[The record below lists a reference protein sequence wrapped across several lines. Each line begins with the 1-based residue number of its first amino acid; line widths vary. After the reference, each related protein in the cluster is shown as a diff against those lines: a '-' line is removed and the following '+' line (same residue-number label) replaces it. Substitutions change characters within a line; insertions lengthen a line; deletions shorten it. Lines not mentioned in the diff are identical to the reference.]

1 MSPIGWF
8 GPYYPCLH
16 SRILAYCNG
25 NATDEKEAEME
36 LAKRLFDAPK
46 SSFFLF
52 GPRGTGKT
60 TALRMLYPHAQM
72 VDLLDAELYRRMQ
85 ADPNRIREYALIE
98 GVRTLVID
106 EVQRVP
112 DLLPVIHQLMEGE
125 GRHVQFILTGS
136 SARKLRCSGVDLL
149 AGRAVWR
156 NLHPFIAAELKDWN
170 LNKAL
175 DRGQLPLTWRVA
187 NATDIL
193 RTYLA
198 LYMEQEVKNE
208 GIVRNLPA
216 FARFLEVISFSQG
229 ALLNAAQIA
238 REIGI
243 SRNTVTSYLE
253 ILKDLLLSFH
263 LPVFSKRAKR
273 HLVSHDK
280 FYFFDCGVFRSIRP
294 KGPLDRPEEVS
305 GAALEGLVA
314 QHLRCYLD
322 YSGINGNLYFWRTKS
337 GNEVDFIVYGEN
349 IFWAIEVKFTANI
362 RDADLSGLV
371 SFGED
376 YPEAKRF
383 FLYQGKEQLNKK
395 GITCLPCELFLR
407 ELKPVKS

>member
-1 MSPIGWF
+1 
-8 GPYYPCLH
+8 
-16 SRILAYCNG
+16 
-25 NATDEKEAEME
+25 ME
-36 LAKRLFDAPK
+36 LAKRLFKAPN

-60 TALRMLYPHAQM
+60 TALKMIYPDARW

-85 ADPNRIREYALIE
+85 ADPNRIREYALSE
-98 GVRTLVID
+98 GASTLVID

-112 DLLPVIHQLMEGE
+112 ELLPVIHQIMEGE
-125 GRHVQFILTGS
+125 GRNVKFILTGS
-136 SARKLRCSGVDLL
+136 SARKLRCAGVDLL
-149 AGRAVWR
+149 AGRAVWK
-156 NLHPFIAAELKDWN
+156 NLHPFIAAELNDWD
-170 LNKAL
+170 LDRAL
-175 DRGQLPLTWRVA
+175 DRGQLPLTWRA
-187 NATDIL
+187 TNAKDVL
-193 RTYLA
+193 NTYLA

-216 FARFLEVISFSQG
+216 FARFLEVVSFSQG
-229 ALLNAAQIA
+229 ALLNAAEIA
-238 REIGI
+238 REIGT

-273 HLVSHDK
+273 HLVGHDK

-294 KGPLDRPEEVS
+294 KGPLDRLEEIN
-305 GAALEGLVA
+305 GPALEGLVA

-322 YSGINGNLYFWRTKS
+322 YSGITGNLYFWRTKS

-349 IFWAIEVKFTANI
+349 IFWAIEVKFSASI
-362 RDADLSGLV
+362 RDVDLSGLV

-383 FLYQGKEQLNKK
+383 LLYRGKEQLNKK
-395 GITCLPCELFLR
+395 GIHCLPCDLFLKT
-407 ELKPVKS
+407 LTPTTITSPPTHQTPWF